1 MQEDYF
7 EDTPSL
13 KSLLISFL
21 QGKKM
26 TYSPIELT
34 IFSTSPLQAVDD
46 ELNLIEL
53 SDLYEGVLRKL
64 NFADLA
70 TKSFKIILKEWKF
83 VLRRIPNTTDFF
95 YDIIAED
102 YE

>member
-1 MQEDYF
+1 MQEDYI

-13 KSLLISFL
+13 KSMLISFL

-26 TYSPIELT
+26 TYCPIELS
-34 IFSTSPLQAVDD
+34 IYSTSPLQAVDD

-64 NFADLA
+64 NFADLRVQ
-70 TKSFKIILKEWKF
+70 SFKIILKEWKF

-95 YDIIAED
+95 YDILSDD